1 MTRPVVLLPCDVK
14 AFGSYPF
21 HSVGEKY
28 INAVTHGAGAMP
40 LLLPAWGQGQDMSD
54 SLDTSSLKPLLES
67 VDGLF
72 LTGSVSNIHPSRYDS
87 DLVARQP
94 DPQRDALVFPLI
106 DFALELGLPVL
117 AVCRGIQELNVALG
131 GTLNPNLHKTKG
143 YLDHRERP
151 DVSREEQY
159 APRHQIH
166 LTDQSRISAWLPGG
180 DYWVNSLHGQG
191 LDLLADR
198 LCVEAIAEDGLVEAV
213 SVPGSWVFGVQWHPE
228 WHFQEDLLSKTL
240 FQQFGIAIR
249 QHQEM
254 RT

>member
-40 LLLPAWGQGQDMSD
+40 LLLPAWGQGQDMRD
-54 SLDTSSLKPLLES
+54 CLETSSLKPLLES

-72 LTGSVSNIHPSRYDS
+72 LTGSVSNVHPSRYDS
-87 DLVARQP
+87 GLAALRP
-94 DPQRDALVFPLI
+94 DAQRDALVFPLI
-106 DFALELGLPVL
+106 DFALDIGLPVL
-117 AVCRGIQELNVALG
+117 AVCRGIQELNVAMG
-131 GTLNPNLHKTKG
+131 GTLNPSVHATQG
-143 YLDHRERP
+143 YLDHREP
-151 DVSREEQY
+151 TDVSRDEQY
-159 APRHQIH
+159 SPRHQIY
-166 LTDQSRISAWLPGG
+166 LTEQGRISGWLPSG

-191 LDLLADR
+191 LDRLASG
-198 LCVEAIAEDGLVEAV
+198 LCVEATAEDGLVEAV

-240 FQQFGIAIR
+240 FQEFGAAVR
-249 QHQEM
+249 LRQEM
-254 RT
+254 RV